1 MKESTAQFYRQERYG
16 DIVALSTDKQKV
28 FTLDDY
34 NRAMQADN
42 AQGWPVWLMIEGGL
56 LALAVYFVWK
66 MKKEK
71 AASANTSYIPP
82 ERKEFP

>member
-1 MKESTAQFYRQERYG
+1 
-16 DIVALSTDKQKV
+16 
-28 FTLDDY
+28 
-34 NRAMQADN
+34 MQADN

-71 AASANTSYIPP
+71 AASARRT
-82 ERKEFP
+82 